1 MAAAFEHN
9 QLESFAL
16 EGVDGLIY
24 LGDAVTGTQT
34 AAVLRELEITLC
46 NDFRAEDVL
55 CLVRAC
61 PKLTELEWRRS
72 DPSEWSDWDSD
83 EEDANEVE
91 INELIEGRGGTFLW
105 VRL

>member
-24 LGDAVTGTQT
+24 LGDAVAGTQT

-55 CLVRAC
+55 RETPVPR
-61 PKLTELEWRRS
+61 TRR
-72 DPSEWSDWDSD
+72 PGG
-83 EEDANEVE
+83 
-91 INELIEGRGGTFLW
+91 GRGA
-105 VRL
+105 